1 MCSAPS
7 IPSPPPPPPA
17 PEYNAPPPA
26 PPPPP
31 MPPSP
36 DPLPP
41 PESVGAKNEDQTRL
55 KKRTSKRQA
64 MQQAARGTNALRIK
78 LDRPSGNSTGVSVNT
93 GTKKKGS
100 LNIPK

>member
-7 IPSPPPPPPA
+7 IPSPPPPQAVQEMVQTP
-17 PEYNAPPPA
+17 PPPA

-31 MPPSP
+31 PAP
-36 DPLPP
+36 DLLPA
-41 PESVGAKNEDQTRL
+41 PESVGAKAGDKTRL

-64 MQQAARGTNALRIK
+64 LQQASRGTNALRIK
-78 LDRPSGNSTGVSVNT
+78 LNPSAKSASTGSVNT